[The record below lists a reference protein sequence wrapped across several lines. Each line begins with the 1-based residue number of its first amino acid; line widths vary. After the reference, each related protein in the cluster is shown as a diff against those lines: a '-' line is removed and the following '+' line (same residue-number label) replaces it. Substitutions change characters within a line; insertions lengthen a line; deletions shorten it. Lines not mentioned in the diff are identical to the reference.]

1 MTKKTLATDTVAFRL
16 PTPTLDMLR
25 ARAAARQISS
35 AMLVRELVETHVN
48 APQRMAA
55 RKVLPAPDELRR
67 LLMELTRQGHN
78 LNQIAMRANSGETMA
93 MIAAD
98 LAAQAASIASA
109 RQAIIDALGVP
120 RSV

>member
-1 MTKKTLATDTVAFRL
+1 MTKQTLATDTVAFRL

-25 ARAAARQISS
+25 ARAAARQISP

-78 LNQIAMRANSGETMA
+78 LNQIAMRANSGEAMA
-93 MIAAD
+93 LIAAE

-109 RQAIIDALGVP
+109 RQAIVDALGVP